1 MKSIQL
7 TAYGKAADVVKLIEV
22 PDVGTPGPDEIIKY
36 HNYKNISVAPQTKW
50 LPRQQPSARKSRYKW
65 IGPGLALILLAIGVA
80 ELTGRFFTSHSAAP
94 SVAAPPVVTVSA
106 VLMENLDIRRQ
117 FLGQFSSVESVEL
130 RAQVGGTLTQIAF
143 KDGDIVH
150 KGDFLFQIDPT
161 PYEIKLN
168 QVTAQLESAKAR
180 LELA

>member
-65 IGPGLALILLAIGVA
+65 IGPGLALIFLAIGVA
-80 ELTGRFFTSHSAAP
+80 EITGRFFTSQAAAP
-94 SVAAPPVVTVSA
+94 SRAPPPVGTVTAAP
-106 VLMENLDIRRQ
+106 MEKHQIRQ
-117 FLGQFSSVESVEL
+117 
-130 RAQVGGTLTQIAF
+130 
-143 KDGDIVH
+143 
-150 KGDFLFQIDPT
+150 
-161 PYEIKLN
+161 
-168 QVTAQLESAKAR
+168 QLICED
-180 LELA
+180 